1 MPSRTDHERQE
12 LKAAFTHHI
21 NTPYHIPLTHTLTPS
36 LSIYVPSRTDHE
48 RQELQA
54 AFTHSINTPY
64 HTSYQHTLS
73 CHILSH
79 TLTHTLTPSLSIYVP
94 SRTDHERQELQAAL
108 DREAG
113 DKRII
118 EEQKTKLG
126 DPPLS
131 DPVVYTLR

>member
-1 MPSRTDHERQE
+1 MQ
-12 LKAAFTHHI
+12 AAFTHHI
-21 NTPYHIPLTHTLTPS
+21 NTPYHIP
-36 LSIYVPSRTDHE
+36 
-48 RQELQA
+48 
-54 AFTHSINTPY
+54 
-64 HTSYQHTLS
+64 
-73 CHILSH
+73 
-79 TLTHTLTPSLSIYVP
+79 LTHTLTPSLSIYVP